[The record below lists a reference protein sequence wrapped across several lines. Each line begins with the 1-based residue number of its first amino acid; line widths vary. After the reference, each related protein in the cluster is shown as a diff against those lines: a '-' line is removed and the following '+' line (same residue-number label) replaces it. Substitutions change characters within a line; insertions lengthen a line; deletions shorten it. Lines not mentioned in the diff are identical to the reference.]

1 LKEYYWMSSI
11 ARSLLLLRRPVRL
24 SGQVLAAAF
33 LLLAGRPALGAGSPG
48 SPPPGPTGSNARWNN
63 ASSLKP
69 AAVPILEDSTWFAG
83 HSEPRAGEVR
93 QPQAVDIENGILFAA
108 TGEGLKIFDVT
119 GGPTATESS
128 FIYGYW
134 NGSGSFPGWQ
144 HVGDAN
150 IFITDLDAP
159 AGNSSIVA
167 LGMTRQGFA
176 IVRTSNPA
184 SPVVAYYALNNEAS
198 SFLNISQVYAVRAAG
213 ADWAYGLNGDAKIV
227 RYSLTAAS
235 TLTTCVEVPPVTTCP
250 NVFKGVVTSLA
261 TNPWHTLHGV
271 GNFLAT
277 GNKFSQGAVVKI
289 WSLSDPA
296 TPSLLLQIN
305 AKAVSVAMWQ
315 SGSSYYLARLDPS
328 NVLTIHDVSCIA
340 GGACSNAPAVWQKQL
355 TAPLPLTRVTVSQAS
370 GRTYLY
376 AAGGDL
382 GSCVPQRE
390 YLFDVTTPATASL
403 DDLTPKIHADG
414 YWGWY
419 YQDCPTGFNLV
430 GPRIGKVYT
439 STNGTHL
446 YRAAYSL
453 LDAHT
458 INVQSGPPTAAFS
471 WSPTSG
477 IYPGTPVQFTDQS
490 SGSPTSWNWTFT
502 GGTPSQAQNPAVT
515 FASEGQ
521 KSVTLEVAN
530 QFGAGTPATQTL
542 TVLDPAPQLA
552 GITVTPA
559 SPLVCQPVTMTAV
572 EPGGQPP
579 LQYAWAVENTSGTV
593 FSQTNTNTSQVWNT
607 TGAAAGSYTGKLTLS
622 NGVNNVVRTAPIVL
636 GALPALPLSGQ
647 FTPTKDPFTAGT
659 VTFHV
664 VALGA
669 TEWNWDFDGD
679 GVFQES
685 GWTNDPVTGPN
696 PTHSYSSTGV
706 RQVRVKVR
714 NCVETTG
721 ALSAPVE
728 VNITQVTPLSAHFQA
743 NELCPGICFVDAG
756 SPVPFID
763 ASTGAELWD
772 YDWDGNGTYEDA
784 GNTAPRSSH
793 TYSATGTFTPKL
805 RVRRGASEEDVDVHD
820 FAIQVG
826 ASTPP
831 GITVSGPS
839 SGLTGASLT
848 FSASGTGSCSP
859 AASGWTWNLGGGTA
873 GGSTTG
879 SSVTISWSSAGG
891 KSISASNSACG
902 SASGSKSVTITA
914 TPTNPPTTLNAQ
926 FTYTPAAPKAA
937 EAVSF
942 TSSSTGSPT
951 NYSWNFGDGSALAS
965 GVQTSHTYATAGLY
979 LATLTVTKESTACP
993 PAPFCESTVSK
1004 QVSVTAN
1011 VAAQPGTLRFSL
1023 GSYAVSE
1030 GAGSVAI
1037 SVQRVSGDDG
1047 AVSVQYAA
1055 AAGLAT
1061 AGQDF
1066 TPVTGALSWAD
1077 NDTGTKSFNVVIG
1090 NDSVAEAN
1098 ETVLLTLSAPTG
1110 GAVIDPTRLT
1120 ATLTIQD
1127 DDGTPG
1133 ATLVAPSALTAGQD
1147 STTTVQVAWVD
1158 NSNNETGFSIEARTI
1173 AGSFQ
1178 EIATV
1183 AANATSTIVAGLD
1196 PSTFYLFR
1204 VRATAGTSSSPYSNE
1219 ASATTLGNPGSC
1231 VAGAQALCLNHSRFR
1246 VKVDWRIPDGTT
1258 GAGQAVPIPSAP
1270 DSGLFYF
1277 FSPVNIELLVKQLN
1291 ACADPFNHYWTFYAA
1306 TTNVEFALVV
1316 TDTQNGQTKGY
1327 FNPLN
1332 HSAAPVQD
1340 IHAFATCP

>member
-1 LKEYYWMSSI
+1 M
-11 ARSLLLLRRPVRL
+11 
-24 SGQVLAAAF
+24 
-33 LLLAGRPALGAGSPG
+33 
-48 SPPPGPTGSNARWNN
+48 
-63 ASSLKP
+63 
-69 AAVPILEDSTWFAG
+69 
-83 HSEPRAGEVR
+83 H
-93 QPQAVDIENGILFAA
+93 
-108 TGEGLKIFDVT
+108 
-119 GGPTATESS
+119 
-128 FIYGYW
+128 
-134 NGSGSFPGWQ
+134 
-144 HVGDAN
+144 
-150 IFITDLDAP
+150 LDAP
-159 AGNSSIVA
+159 AGNSGILA
-167 LGMTRQGFA
+167 LSLGEMGFA
-176 IVRTSNPA
+176 IVNTSNPG
-184 SPVVAYYALNNEAS
+184 SPVVPYHAVGPIAS
-198 SFLNISQVYAVRAAG
+198 SSAGTGQVYAVRAAG
-213 ADWAYGLNGDAKIV
+213 TDWAYVINAANRVV
-227 RYSLTAAS
+227 RFNMTAAAG
-235 TLTTCVEVPPVTTCP
+235 LHACVETPPATVCP
-250 NVFKGVVTSLA
+250 NVYKGYTS
-261 TNPWHTLHGV
+261 TLGTSTWASIHGV

-277 GNKFSQGAVVKI
+277 GNSWGGGAKI

-296 TPSLLLQIN
+296 APAQLLQIN
-305 AKAVSVAMWQ
+305 ANAVGVAMWQ
-315 SGSSYYLARLDPS
+315 SGSSYYLATLS
-328 NVLTIHDVSCIA
+328 NNKVLTIRDVSCIT
-340 GGACSNAPAVWQKQL
+340 GGACSSAPVVWEKAL
-355 TAPLPLTRVTVSQAS
+355 TAPTTASLLFVTVSQAA

-376 AAGGDL
+376 VGGNDL
-382 GSCVPQRE
+382 GSCVAQRE

-403 DDLTPKIHADG
+403 DDLTPKIHPDG

-419 YQDCPTGFNLV
+419 YQDCSTGFNLV
-430 GPRIGKVYT
+430 GPRIAKVYQ
-439 STNGTHL
+439 STTGTHL

-471 WSPTSG
+471 WTPTSG

-490 SGSPTSWNWTFT
+490 SGSPTSWSWTFT
-502 GGTPSQAQNPAVT
+502 DGTPSQAQNPSVT
-515 FASEGQ
+515 FASQGQ
-521 KSVTLEVAN
+521 KTVTLEVAN
-530 QFGAGTPATQTL
+530 QFGPGTPASQNL

-572 EPGGQPP
+572 GPGGQPT

-593 FSQTNTNTSQVWNT
+593 FSQTNTNTSQVWNSA
-607 TGAAAGSYTGKLTLS
+607 GAAAGSYTAKLTLS
-622 NGVNNVVRTAPIVL
+622 NGAGNVVRTAPFTL
-636 GALPALPLSGQ
+636 GALPTLPLSGQ
-647 FTPTKDPFTAGT
+647 FTPTTDPFTSGN

-714 NCVETTG
+714 NCVETAGT
-721 ALSAPVE
+721 LSAPVE
-728 VNITQVTPLSAHFQA
+728 VNITQVTPLAAHFLA
-743 NELCPGICFVDAG
+743 GCPGLCLFDAG
-756 SPVPFID
+756 TAVPFSD
-763 ASTGAELWD
+763 ASTGAEFWD
-772 YDWDGNGTYEDA
+772 YDWDGNGSYEDA
-784 GNTAPRSSH
+784 GNTTPRTSH
-793 TYSATGTFTPKL
+793 TYTTPGTYSPKL
-805 RVRRGASEEDVDVHD
+805 RVRRGSSEENIDVHGP
-820 FAIQVG
+820 IQI
-826 ASTPP
+826 AAATPA
-831 GITVSGPS
+831 GINVSGPS

-873 GGSTTG
+873 AGSTTG
-879 SSVTISWSSAGG
+879 SSVTISWSSAGS

-914 TPTNPPTTLNAQ
+914 TPNNPPSTLNAQ
-926 FTYTPAAPKAA
+926 FTYSPAAPKAA

-951 NYSWNFGDGSALAS
+951 SHTWNFGDGSAQAS
-965 GVQTSHTYATAGLY
+965 GAQTSHTYATAGLY

-993 PAPFCESTVSK
+993 PAPFCESTISK
-1004 QVSVTAN
+1004 QVSVAAN

-1037 SVQRVSGDDG
+1037 SVQRVGGDDG

-1055 AAGLAT
+1055 AAGTAT

-1077 NDTGTKSFNVVIG
+1077 SDTGTKSFNVVIG
-1090 NDSVAEAN
+1090 SDTVAEAN
-1098 ETVLLTLSAPTG
+1098 ETVLLALSAPTG
-1110 GAVIDPTRLT
+1110 GAVIDPTRLS

-1133 ATLVAPSALTAGQD
+1133 ATLVAPSALTASQN

-1178 EIATV
+1178 EIATA
-1183 AANATSTIVAGLD
+1183 AANATGTIVAGLD

-1219 ASATTLGNPGSC
+1219 ASATTLGNPGTC
-1231 VAGAQALCLNHSRFR
+1231 AAGAQALCLNHSRFR
-1246 VKVDWRIPDGTT
+1246 VKVDWRTPDGAT

-1277 FSPVNIELLVKQLN
+1277 FTPANIELLVKQLN

-1340 IHAFATCP
+1340 INAFATCP